1 MGTSHQ
7 FTKSLRFTESKQKM
21 KQFVGLAVFLL
32 AFAAAQASNLKGVK
46 ERECGMSGCD
56 GQKSD
61 GDKCCRMN
69 QGDCDWDSDC
79 CEGLVCGF
87 DWGWS
92 TDVCVSGPNT
102 RNYTWTDWT
111 DWSDCSVSCGGTGEK
126 TRTRDCVG
134 PVHGGLECPSPNET
148 ETDSCDAP
156 ACWTEFSEWSA
167 CEGMCGSSGSQSRTR
182 SCIEPTEGGQPCP
195 EESNE
200 TDTQECDTTGLWA
213 SALNQP
219 PM

>member
-1 MGTSHQ
+1 MGHQ
-7 FTKSLRFTESKQKM
+7 FTKSLKFTESKPKM
-21 KQFVGLAVFLL
+21 KHFVGLTVFLL
-32 AFAAAQASNLKGVK
+32 AFAATKATNLKGVK
-46 ERECGMSGCD
+46 EREWGMSGCD
-56 GQKSD
+56 GQNSD

-111 DWSDCSVSCGGTGEK
+111 EWSDCSVSCGGTGEK
-126 TRTRDCVG
+126 TR
-134 PVHGGLECPSPNET
+134 
-148 ETDSCDAP
+148 
-156 ACWTEFSEWSA
+156 TEFSEWSA

-195 EESNE
+195 EESTE
-200 TDTQECDTTGLWA
+200 TATQECNTTGLWA